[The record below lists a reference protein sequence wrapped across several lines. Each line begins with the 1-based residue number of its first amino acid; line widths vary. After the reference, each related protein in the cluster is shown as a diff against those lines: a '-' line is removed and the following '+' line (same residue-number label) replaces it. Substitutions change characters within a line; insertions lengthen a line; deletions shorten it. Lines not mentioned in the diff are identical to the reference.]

1 MDGAA
6 VRSGPL
12 AAGGGDDVP
21 RKPASDGPLLT
32 PLAAPAGVAPPLQK
46 RSRETYE
53 KILDAADRLLAEQS
67 FDALRIED
75 LLAAAKVS
83 AGSFYARFEG
93 KAALLAALYH
103 RYQAELVESLDKPPP
118 AVPEGA
124 TLEDRV
130 RAFVRARIR
139 RYRAR
144 KGTLRA
150 VVLDLRLHPERF
162 HPQMRELNA
171 LATRHMV
178 EVLRPS
184 LPEIPGG
191 EDRLISLAYFVSAIC
206 RDRILFATWPHA
218 SAVGGSMARLEA
230 DLVRLG
236 VGFLRGE

>member
-1 MDGAA
+1 MPENAT
-6 VRSGPL
+6 
-12 AAGGGDDVP
+12 
-21 RKPASDGPLLT
+21 SDGLLRT

-75 LLAAAKVS
+75 LLAAAEVS

-103 RYQAELVESLDKPPP
+103 RYQEELVELLDSPPP
-118 AVPEGA
+118 SVPANA

-130 RAFVRARIR
+130 RVFVRTRIR

-171 LATRHMV
+171 LAVKHIV
-178 EVLRPS
+178 EVIRPS
-184 LPEIPGG
+184 LPEICGG
-191 EDRLISLAYFVSAIC
+191 EARLFSLAYFVSAIC

-218 SAVGGSMARLEA
+218 SIAGGSMARLEA
-230 DLVRLG
+230 DLVRMSM
-236 VGFLRGE
+236 GFLRSE